1 MNIFSLIGIAL
12 IATFLSVILKKSNK
26 EYAMVI
32 SIIAGIFIISKIF
45 IYLISVLSSV
55 KSILAV
61 SNISKGYIAIIF
73 KAIGICFLTQFSS
86 NTCIDAGES
95 ALASKIEFAGKIAVI
110 IIALPLIEDIIKI
123 VNSLIG

>member
-12 IATFLSVILKKSNK
+12 IATFLSVVLKKSNK
-26 EYAMVI
+26 EYAMAI

-45 IYLISVLSSV
+45 IYLVSVLSNV
-55 KSILAV
+55 KSLFAV
-61 SNISKGYIAIIF
+61 SNISQEYIVIIF
-73 KAIGICFLTQFSS
+73 KAIGICFLTQISS

-110 IIALPLIEDIIKI
+110 IIALPLIEEIIKI

>member
-45 IYLISVLSSV
+45 ISLISVLSSV

-61 SNISKGYIAIIF
+61 SNISKDYIVIIF

-123 VNSLIG
+123 VNNLIG

>member
-61 SNISKGYIAIIF
+61 SNISKDYIVIIF